1 MDQIEQCS
9 RAFQIVAKLPCLSKS
24 HKINRLD
31 LGSAF
36 VLFRKK
42 HQIQIQ
48 PHERRP
54 CLICPIKRS
63 DPLLPPNFSRAMLRP
78 LKSRTSTRQRADA
91 IIFSTRASLN
101 CCSFRCP
108 SRCGFIFDS
117 VTTRLRR
124 YPEPDDGSS
133 VVGASARV
141 PSRHRANGSPP
152 IADTNSTA
160 AYPLEVKVT
169 HNELLPSVPSA
180 TGVSGARP
188 KLALRRTE
196 SSLSGKWAPT
206 GATRLERRI
215 LAREAAERNFAG
227 TRKGKPSKRI
237 ESSVRG
243 RKKDV
248 RRMLA
253 EENDETSAGAKGACA
268 TGSSSGTAPERDPA
282 KRDAAD
288 ARQGLQAM
296 TSVLPGQGKNTNVE
310 GLQDD
315 EMVETRGDAD
325 GVPATNSSAIVA
337 VESGAAKRDAAGTI
351 EGSSVM
357 EIVSYGEGRKEL
369 VRGSSSEE
377 TSESR
382 FEKYFARSTGEVP
395 GAVGKCDVAAIEAA
409 KREVTNA
416 VKLLPSPKNTSSI
429 RGRKEVV
436 WSPSTEPKAELRG
449 RADDFRPFAHSP
461 GAAAESDAAK
471 RDAADSKEGAP
482 DMMNVSLVRG
492 RAEFPWG
499 PLTEEVSERRG
510 YADSVPSARSSYFVT
525 AKSDA
530 AEHAPVTLEGSQ
542 AMKSLTPM
550 RGRKEVVRGL
560 ATEEMAEIR
569 DGGPD
574 CVRATGSSSCD
585 VANNDVAAR
594 EAVDAVECLL
604 ALKSMPPVRGRKAVV
619 RRPLAEE
626 TPMMKGD
633 FDGSRPTFR
642 SSSAAPKGDARER
655 DAAYARDVLRGM
667 ESISPSRGSK
677 KVAHRP
683 RAKEVNE
690 ISDADGAPEDSS
702 SSGVAARSDGPKRY
716 AADVYVPSATG
727 RERPLAKKSVPSIR
741 GRNRVREPPTEDQ
754 VEMRDGAAGAQGT
767 ARLSSAAAKSVAPMR
782 ASPMSVSPY
791 RDAAYSR
798 EGSLTYKDV
807 SPESWRKEVA
817 PDPSIEGNAGMRD
830 DSDSNLA
837 TGGSSRTAGKRKD
850 AKNNAAESEF
860 VKRAAVETIEGLS
873 AKKSVPLGRGR
884 KKNRAVS
891 PKLRSPDAHLEFT
904 RSLQPEPPRHG
915 FLSAP
920 TPALFL
926 PTDSEGKPAVPRERA
941 ANPAWDRH
949 HFVALPDE
957 KDAEP
962 ELVATSWRYYEVE
975 DGVVEGDGVSAE
987 GVECVLCPS

>member
-1 MDQIEQCS
+1 M
-9 RAFQIVAKLPCLSKS
+9 
-24 HKINRLD
+24 
-31 LGSAF
+31 
-36 VLFRKK
+36 
-42 HQIQIQ
+42 
-48 PHERRP
+48 
-54 CLICPIKRS
+54 
-63 DPLLPPNFSRAMLRP
+63 
-78 LKSRTSTRQRADA
+78 
-91 IIFSTRASLN
+91 
-101 CCSFRCP
+101 
-108 SRCGFIFDS
+108 
-117 VTTRLRR
+117 RR

-382 FEKYFARSTGEVP
+382 FEKYFVRSTGEVP

-436 WSPSTEPKAELRG
+436 WSPSSEPKSELRG
-449 RADDFRPFAHSP
+449 RADAFRPFAHSP

-530 AEHAPVTLEGSQ
+530 AKHAPVTLEGSQ

-655 DAAYARDVLRGM
+655 DAAYARDVSRGM

-683 RAKEVNE
+683 RAKEVIE

-727 RERPLAKKSVPSIR
+727 SLSDVAGIRDSVYATRVSSNKESAPSRRKRNNIDRGPPAEGETELMSGASGTSATGSSRSAAPKSAAAKRGAADAKERPLAKKTSIR

-782 ASPMSVSPY
+782 ASPMSASPY

-807 SPESWRKEVA
+807 SPESWRKEVV
-817 PDPSIEGNAGMRD
+817 PDPSIEGNAGVRD

-941 ANPAWDRH
+941 ANPAWDRQ

-962 ELVATSWRYYEVE
+962 ELVATSRRYYEVE